1 MGSLVC
7 EAKGNM
13 LIDNDMSEQIKIQL
27 PDGSVREVAQG
38 TTPFD
43 VAMSISPRLAAAV
56 VVARIRPLTT
66 PVVAGETAVEEA
78 DEAQTEAGMYGS
90 ASELGERLVDLAAP
104 LNEDVAL
111 ELLKESDEAA
121 LKVVRHSAAHVMAT
135 AILELFPETKLGHGP
150 ATDNGFFYDVY
161 RETPFTEDD
170 LAAIE
175 KRMAEV
181 VARDETFVREQES
194 REMGLKDYA
203 EHGDF
208 MKVHFI
214 ERFTKPGDEI
224 SLYRNGKFV
233 DFCRGPHVPSTGR
246 VKAFKV
252 TSVAGAY
259 WLGDEKNQQLQR
271 IYGTAFFNAKDMD
284 AHFKRLEEIKARD
297 HRVLGKQLDL
307 FSIQEVAGAGLIFWH
322 PKGGLIRKTMEDWMR
337 DECIRR
343 GYEMVFTPH
352 IMRRELWKV
361 SGHEGFYSQNMYPPM
376 ELDDAEYRLKP
387 MNCPGHILIYKNS
400 PKSYRDLPQRYA
412 ELGNVY
418 RYERSGTMHGLLRVR
433 GFTQDDAHIFCTPEQ
448 IESEIAACVEFA
460 DEVLKAFG
468 FAEFKVELSTWDPKD
483 QKSYVGSPEHWE
495 TAVGSLKKV
504 LDAKAIPYREIPG
517 EAAFYGPKIDI
528 KLVDVLGRLWQL
540 STVQFDFN
548 LPQRFELE
556 YTGEDGEKHRPVMV
570 HRALFGSVERFFGV
584 LIEHYAGA
592 FPLWLAPVQVG
603 LVPISEK
610 HVEYARA
617 VKAKLEVAGLRVEL
631 DARNEKMN
639 AKIREFTLQKVPFVL
654 VMGDKE
660 AEQREVNVRVR
671 GGGVQGTFPLS
682 EFIANATTLITR
694 KELNLSDTP
703 KWHDAVLKAVQ
714 SFPTDQFDLNDLYDL
729 RDEFASIFPNNRH
742 VNEKLR
748 QQLQTLR
755 DEGIIQFLDNE
766 GNYKRIK

>member
-1 MGSLVC
+1 
-7 EAKGNM
+7 M
-13 LIDNDMSEQIKIQL
+13 LEHVNEQTIRIQL
-27 PDGSVREVAQG
+27 PDGSVREVPRG
-38 TTPFD
+38 TTAHE

-56 VVARIRPLTT
+56 VVARIRSLTPLT
-66 PVVAGETAVEEA
+66 VVATAGSATEETSEA
-78 DEAQTEAGMYGS
+78 AMYGD
-90 ASELGERLVDLAAP
+90 AAAAGGERLVDLAAP

-150 ATDNGFFYDVY
+150 ATDGGFFYDVY
-161 RETPFTEDD
+161 RETPFSDAD

-175 KRMAEV
+175 ARMAEV
-181 VARDETFVREQES
+181 VARDETFLRETEP
-194 REMGLKDYA
+194 REMGLADYA
-203 EHGDF
+203 AHGEF

-214 ERFTKPGDEI
+214 EKFTHPGEEI
-224 SLYRNGKFV
+224 SLYRNGAFV

-259 WLGDEKNQQLQR
+259 WLGDEHNQQLQR
-271 IYGTAFFNAKDMD
+271 IYGTAFFNAKDLD

-307 FSIQEVAGAGLIFWH
+307 FSIQEVAGSGLIFWH

-337 DECIRR
+337 EECIRR
-343 GYEMVFTPH
+343 GYDMVYTPH
-352 IMRRELWKV
+352 IMRRELWQI
-361 SGHEGFYSQNMYPPM
+361 SGHEGFYGQNMYPPM

-387 MNCPGHILIYKNS
+387 MNCPGHILIYKSS
-400 PKSYRDLPQRYA
+400 PRSYRDLPVRYA

-433 GFTQDDAHIFCTPEQ
+433 GFTQDDAHIFCTPSQ
-448 IESEIAACVEFA
+448 IE
-460 DEVLKAFG
+460 DEVVACIDFAQCVLKTFG
-468 FAEFKVELSTWDPKD
+468 FEEFKVELSTWDPSD
-483 QKSYVGSPEHWE
+483 RKSYTGSEENWNLAIH
-495 TAVGSLKKV
+495 SLQSA
-504 LDAKAIPYREIPG
+504 LDRKGIPYRTIPG

-528 KLVDVLGRLWQL
+528 KLVDVLGRMWQL

-548 LPQRFELE
+548 LPSRFELE
-556 YTGEDGEKHRPVMV
+556 YTGEDGVKHQPVMV

-610 HVEYARA
+610 HLEYATA
-617 VKAKLEVAGLRVEL
+617 VKAKLEAAGLRVEL

-654 VMGDKE
+654 IMGDKE
-660 AEQREVNVRVR
+660 SSSEAVSVRTR
-671 GGGVQGTFPLS
+671 GKGDEGSVTLA
-682 EFIANATTLITR
+682 EFIERAKGLIT
-694 KELNLSDTP
+694 S
-703 KWHDAVLKAVQ
+703 KA
-714 SFPTDQFDLNDLYDL
+714 PGL
-729 RDEFASIFPNNRH
+729 
-742 VNEKLR
+742 
-748 QQLQTLR
+748 
-755 DEGIIQFLDNE
+755 
-766 GNYKRIK
+766 